1 MKSIQ
6 KKIGLSIRLSNES
19 SNNNINIKGTN
30 KSISTNNYS
39 YQNSEI
45 FAKSNKKVDPDY
57 NWQIVNISYLIK
69 KDFNII

>member
-19 SNNNINIKGTN
+19 SNNNIFKGTN